1 MSIFA
6 QCVEIGNRQIVAKY
20 CICASFAKILAPT
33 IVVSRFKLHYHH
45 QTPFYKMFRN
55 QNNFL
60 LKFADQFLFSCYLIS
75 MT

>member
-33 IVVSRFKLHYHH
+33 IVDSRFKLHYHH
-45 QTPFYKMFRN
+45 QTLFL
-55 QNNFL
+55 QNV
-60 LKFADQFLFSCYLIS
+60 
-75 MT
+75 